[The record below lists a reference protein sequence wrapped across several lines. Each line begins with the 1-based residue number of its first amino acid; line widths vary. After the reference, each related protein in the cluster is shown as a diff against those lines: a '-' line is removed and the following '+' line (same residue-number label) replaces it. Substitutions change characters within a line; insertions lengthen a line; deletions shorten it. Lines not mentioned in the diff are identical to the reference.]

1 MSKEVDLLRMLGP
14 AVRPGQVGGAGG
26 SGRRPVA
33 PIEQISFDS
42 VLEQARAMNGAE
54 AAPGDAPAGQADT
67 PGPRASLLDRLA
79 PLDRVANASLR
90 VLMAG
95 RGQQAEIG

>member
-1 MSKEVDLLRMLGP
+1 MLEP

-26 SGRRPVA
+26 SGRRPVT
-33 PIEQISFDS
+33 PIEQVGFDS
-42 VLEQARAMNGAE
+42 ILEQARAMDDA
-54 AAPGDAPAGQADT
+54 ATAPGDAAASQTEAPSRRAG
-67 PGPRASLLDRLA
+67 LLDHLA

-95 RGQQAEIG
+95 RGQQVGIE